1 MTLQSYEN
9 ARKYAP
15 TYIKNVKIVLSL
27 RRLGAIANLYR
38 KDIQYKPTNITIK
51 MKKSIKLMAAV
62 LFGFAAI
69 ACSSPEKMAEMAENV
84 TVKSAPAVLEVVAG
98 EINASVTV
106 TYPEDYFHPKAI
118 LEVTP
123 VIVFEGGEA
132 KMEPFMFQGEK
143 VQDNY
148 QVVPSAGAT
157 VTKNVKF
164 AYTPGMEKSY
174 LELRGVVKYKNKT
187 IDLPT
192 KKVADGANT
201 TYMLICKKGNLPLKA
216 DNYQEVIKQTEEGQV
231 LYQINSSV
239 VRNSQ
244 TKSQSVKD
252 FLAAVE
258 AVKAHERKT
267 LVSTDVVAYASPDGK
282 EDQNNKLSDNRSK
295 SAEKAFN
302 KVTKKNPVE
311 GPVNVQSV
319 GEDWAGFQELVAE
332 SDLQDKELIIRVLS
346 MYSDPAVREQEI
358 KNMSAVYST
367 LAKEV
372 LPELRRARFIANV
385 EFTNYTNAELLQL
398 IEDNIDVLDETAIL
412 RAATLVK
419 ENDQKVA
426 LYKKAAEKF
435 NSNTAQY
442 NLAVTYLKMED
453 VAKAKAALNSCEKD
467 GDWYNA
473 MGVVALREN
482 NIDAAAEYFA
492 NSDAKAAKA
501 NLAVIDILDGD
512 YKAAAAKLGDCKCFN
527 AALAQLLVGNNAP
540 AAALKCECP
549 NAAYLRAVAAARQGN
564 AAAVKS
570 NLEAAKKCEKLAARA
585 AKDVEFAQYK

>member
-1 MTLQSYEN
+1 MKT
-9 ARKYAP
+9 
-15 TYIKNVKIVLSL
+15 
-27 RRLGAIANLYR
+27 
-38 KDIQYKPTNITIK
+38 TIK
-51 MKKSIKLMAAV
+51 SMAAV

-84 TVKSAPAVLEVVAG
+84 TVKCDPAVLEVVAG
-98 EINASVTV
+98 EINASVSV
-106 TYPEDYFHPKAI
+106 TYPADYFHPKAI

-143 VQDNY
+143 VEDNY
-148 QVVPSAGAT
+148 QVVPAAGAT

-174 LELRGVVKYKNKT
+174 LELRGVVKYKDKA

-201 TYMLICKKGNLPLKA
+201 TYMLICKKGKLSLKA
-216 DNYQEVIKQTEEGQV
+216 DNYQEIIKQTEEGQV

-302 KVTKKNPVE
+302 KVTKKNPFGV
-311 GPVNVQSV
+311 PVNVTSV
-319 GEDWAGFQELVAE
+319 GEDWEGFQELVAA
-332 SDLQDKELIIRVLS
+332 SDIEDKDLIIRVLS
-346 MYSDPAVREQEI
+346 MYSDPVVREQEI
-358 KNMSAVYST
+358 KNMSAVYTT
-367 LAKEV
+367 LAKNV

-385 EFTNYTNAELLQL
+385 EYTNYSNDELLKL
-398 IEDNIDVLDETAIL
+398 IEENIDVLDETALL
-412 RAATLVK
+412 RAASVVK
-419 ENDQKVA
+419 DNAQKVA
-426 LYKKAAEKF
+426 VYEKAVEKF
-435 NSNTAQY
+435 NSANGLY
-442 NLAVTYLKMED
+442 NLAVTYIYMDK
-453 VAKAKAALNSCEKD
+453 VAEAKAALAKCADDADVN
-467 GDWYNA
+467 NA
-473 MGVVALREN
+473 KGIVALLEGN
-482 NIDAAAEYFA
+482 NAEAVKFFNAAGTAT
-492 NSDAKAAKA
+492 AKE
-501 NLAVIDILDGD
+501 NLAIVDVLNGD
-512 YKAAAAKLGDCKCFN
+512 YKAAAAKVVGVNGYN
-527 AALAQLLVGNNAP
+527 AALIALLNGDT
-540 AAALKCECP
+540 ALAEALECECP
-549 NAAYLRAVAAARQGN
+549 GAAYLRAIAAARKGD
-564 AAAVKS
+564 ATAVKM
-570 NLEAAKKCEKLAARA
+570 NLETVKKCEKLAARA
-585 AKDVEFAQYK
+585 AKDIEFAQYR

>member
-1 MTLQSYEN
+1 
-9 ARKYAP
+9 
-15 TYIKNVKIVLSL
+15 
-27 RRLGAIANLYR
+27 
-38 KDIQYKPTNITIK
+38 
-51 MKKSIKLMAAV
+51 MKKHIKFLAAV
-62 LFGFAAI
+62 LGLAAV

-84 TVKSAPAVLEVVAG
+84 TVKCDPAVLEVVAG
-98 EINASVTV
+98 EIDATVTV

-123 VIVFEGGEA
+123 VIVYEGGEA
-132 KMEPFMFQGEK
+132 KHAPFMFQGEK
-143 VQDNY
+143 VKDNY

-157 VTKNVKF
+157 VTKKVNFEYV
-164 AYTPGMEKSY
+164 PGMEKCY
-174 LELRGVVKYKNKT
+174 LELRGTVRYKAKSV
-187 IDLPT
+187 DLPT

-201 TYMLICKKGNLPLKA
+201 TYMLVCKEGKVDYKA
-216 DNYQEVIKQTEEGQV
+216 DGYQEIIKQTAEGQI
-231 LYQINSSV
+231 LYQINSAN
-239 VRNSQ
+239 VRNSEL
-244 TKSQSVKD
+244 KSDSVND
-252 FLAAVE
+252 FLAALE
-258 AVKAHERKT
+258 EIKANERKN

-282 EDQNNKLSDNRSK
+282 EDQNAKLSDNRSK

-319 GEDWAGFQELVAE
+319 GEDWAGFQELVSE
-332 SDLQDKELIIRVLS
+332 SDLEDKDLIIRVLS
-346 MYSDPAVREQEI
+346 MYSDPAVREKEI

-385 EFTNYTNAELLQL
+385 EYTNYTNEELLQL
-398 IEDNIDVLDETAIL
+398 IEDNIDVLDETALL

-419 ENDQKVA
+419 EDDQKVE
-426 LYKKAAEKF
+426 LYKKAAKKF
-435 NSNTAQY
+435 DSATAQY
-442 NLAVTYLKMED
+442 NLAVTYINMDKLG
-453 VAKAKAALNSCEKD
+453 KAKTALENCPKD

-473 MGVVALREN
+473 MGVIALRED

-540 AAALKCECP
+540 AAALSCDCP
-549 NAAYLRAVAAARQGN
+549 KAAYLRAVAAARQGK
-564 AAAVKS
+564 ADAVKT
-570 NLEAAKKCEKLAARA
+570 NLEAASKCEELAARA
-585 AKDVEFAQYK
+585 AKDIEFAQYR